1 MIDVV
6 IGILATAGL
15 FVLFGLRMGREDAQ
29 GGCGG
34 CSGECGS
41 CTLDEEAV
49 R

>member
-15 FVLFGLRMGREDAQ
+15 FVLFGLRLGGEEGQ

-34 CSGECGS
+34 CSGDCGS
-41 CTLDEEAV
+41 CTLDEETV